1 MSNGPIKT
9 FYLKG
14 NLRNNVISTTLYP
27 ISEYSQGRWNFC
39 VSQMIYH
46 IKQDNI
52 QDEICGLST
61 NFIKSTKFTSNNQI
75 ETIYQILNVFL
86 IQGKLN
92 QKKVINFEKTWSLI
106 NNFSEELKIYV
117 NSLPRDQIVNE
128 IDCDIYILILLQRIQ

>member
-1 MSNGPIKT
+1 
-9 FYLKG
+9 
-14 NLRNNVISTTLYP
+14 
-27 ISEYSQGRWNFC
+27 
-39 VSQMIYH
+39 MIYH